1 MLPEIE
7 QLLIIQDRDQKIT
20 KLNSDIERLPFEE
33 EQAKQRLKS
42 VIESVNSAESEIKGN
57 EVEISKIELDIDT
70 RKDSITK
77 LKNQQLET
85 KKNEEFA
92 AMEHSITNY
101 QDEIS
106 KLEDSQ
112 LELMEKGE
120 ELNNSLEEAND
131 IHAKEQKVVDAELA
145 IIKERKIQ
153 FSKKIEELK
162 SDREKIASSIEND
175 LLDQYN
181 RIFKS
186 KKGVAVSELVNDIC
200 SGCHMKVT
208 PTTAGMVR
216 AEKVVSTCDQCG
228 RILYS

>member
-20 KLNSDIERLPFEE
+20 KLNSDIERLPLEE
-33 EQAKQRLKS
+33 QQAKQRLKS

-70 RKDSITK
+70 RKDSIIK

-120 ELNNSLEEAND
+120 KLNTSLEEAND
-131 IHAKEQKVVDAELA
+131 IHTKEQKVVDAELA

-162 SDREKIASSIEND
+162 SDREKIASNIDND

>member
-7 QLLIIQDRDQKIT
+7 QLLILQDRDQKIT
-20 KLNSDIERLPFEE
+20 KLNSDIERLPLEE
-33 EQAKQRLKS
+33 QQAKQRLKS
-42 VIESVNSAESEIKGN
+42 VIESVNTAESESKGN

-120 ELNNSLEEAND
+120 ELNTSLEEAND
-131 IHAKEQKVVDAELA
+131 IHTKEQKVVDAELA

-162 SDREKIASSIEND
+162 SDREKIASNIDND

-208 PTTAGMVR
+208 PTTAGMVL
-216 AEKVVSTCDQCG
+216 SL
-228 RILYS
+228 IHI

>member
-20 KLNSDIERLPFEE
+20 KLNSDIERLPLEE

-120 ELNNSLEEAND
+120 ELNTSLEEAND
-131 IHAKEQKVVDAELA
+131 THAKEQKVVDAELA

-162 SDREKIASSIEND
+162 SDREKIASSIDND

-186 KKGVAVSELVNDIC
+186 KQGVAVSELVNDIC

>member
-120 ELNNSLEEAND
+120 ELNTSLEEAND
-131 IHAKEQKVVDAELA
+131 THAKEQKVVDAELA

-162 SDREKIASSIEND
+162 SDREKIASSIDND

-200 SGCHMKVT
+200 SGCHMKV
-208 PTTAGMVR
+208 
-216 AEKVVSTCDQCG
+216 VSTCDQCG

>member
-20 KLNSDIERLPFEE
+20 KLNSDIERLPLEE
-33 EQAKQRLKS
+33 QQAKQRLKS

-120 ELNNSLEEAND
+120 ELNTSLEEAND
-131 IHAKEQKVVDAELA
+131 THAKEQKVVDAELA

-162 SDREKIASSIEND
+162 SDREKIASSIDND

>member
-20 KLNSDIERLPFEE
+20 KLNSDIERLPLEE
-33 EQAKQRLKS
+33 QQAKQRLKS
-42 VIESVNSAESEIKGN
+42 VIESVNSAESEIKSN

-101 QDEIS
+101 HNEIS

-120 ELNNSLEEAND
+120 ELNTSLEEAND

-162 SDREKIASSIEND
+162 SDREKIASNIDND

>member
-20 KLNSDIERLPFEE
+20 KLNSDVERLPLEE
-33 EQAKQRLKS
+33 QQAKQRLKS
-42 VIESVNSAESEIKGN
+42 VIESVNSAESEIKVN

-106 KLEDSQ
+106 QLEDSQ

-162 SDREKIASSIEND
+162 SDREKIASNIDND

>member
-20 KLNSDIERLPFEE
+20 KLNSDIERLPLEE
-33 EQAKQRLKS
+33 QQAKQRLKS

-131 IHAKEQKVVDAELA
+131 IHAKEQKVVEAELA

-162 SDREKIASSIEND
+162 SDREKIASSIDND

>member
-20 KLNSDIERLPFEE
+20 KLNSDIERLPLEE
-33 EQAKQRLKS
+33 QQAKQRLKS
-42 VIESVNSAESEIKGN
+42 VIESVKSAESEIKGN

-162 SDREKIASSIEND
+162 SDREKIASNIDND

-186 KKGVAVSELVNDIC
+186 KKGVAVSELVTDIC

>member
-20 KLNSDIERLPFEE
+20 KLNSDIERLPLEE
-33 EQAKQRLKS
+33 QQAKQRLKT
-42 VIESVNSAESEIKGN
+42 VIESVNSAESKIKAN

-101 QDEIS
+101 QEEIS

-112 LELMEKGE
+112 IELMEKGE
-120 ELNNSLEEAND
+120 ELCRLLEDTNATLSKD
-131 IHAKEQKVVDAELA
+131 QKVVDAELE
-145 IIKERKIQ
+145 IIEERKKQ

-162 SDREKIASSIEND
+162 LDRETIASKID
-175 LLDQYN
+175 LSL
-181 RIFKS
+181 IH
-186 KKGVAVSELVNDIC
+186 I
-200 SGCHMKVT
+200 
-208 PTTAGMVR
+208 
-216 AEKVVSTCDQCG
+216 
-228 RILYS
+228 

>member
-20 KLNSDIERLPFEE
+20 KLNSDIERLPLEE
-33 EQAKQRLKS
+33 QQAKQRLKS
-42 VIESVNSAESEIKGN
+42 VIESVNTAESEIKGN

-120 ELNNSLEEAND
+120 ELNTSLEEAND
-131 IHAKEQKVVDAELA
+131 THAKEQKVVDAELA

-162 SDREKIASSIEND
+162 SDREKIASSIDND

-186 KKGVAVSELVNDIC
+186 KKSVAVSELVNDIC

>member
-20 KLNSDIERLPFEE
+20 KLNSDIERLPLEE
-33 EQAKQRLKS
+33 QQAKQRLKS

-106 KLEDSQ
+106 QLEDSQ

-162 SDREKIASSIEND
+162 SDREKIASNVDND

>member
-7 QLLIIQDRDQKIT
+7 QLLIIQDMDQKIT
-20 KLNSDIERLPFEE
+20 KLNSDIERLPLEE
-33 EQAKQRLKS
+33 QQAKQRLKS

-162 SDREKIASSIEND
+162 SDREKIASNIDND

>member
-20 KLNSDIERLPFEE
+20 TLNSDIERLPLEE
-33 EQAKQRLKS
+33 QQAKQRLKS

-162 SDREKIASSIEND
+162 SDREKIASSIDND

-186 KKGVAVSELVNDIC
+186 KKGVAVSKLVNDIC

>member
-20 KLNSDIERLPFEE
+20 KLNSDIERLPLEE

-42 VIESVNSAESEIKGN
+42 VIESVNSAESEIKSN

-162 SDREKIASSIEND
+162 SDREKIASNIDND

>member
-20 KLNSDIERLPFEE
+20 KLNSDIERLPLEE
-33 EQAKQRLKS
+33 QQAKQRLKS

-162 SDREKIASSIEND
+162 SDREKIASNIDND

-186 KKGVAVSELVNDIC
+186 KKGVAVSELINDIC

>member
-20 KLNSDIERLPFEE
+20 KLNSDIERLPLEE
-33 EQAKQRLKS
+33 QQAKQRLKS

-120 ELNNSLEEAND
+120 ELNNSLEEAKD

-153 FSKKIEELK
+153 EYLISKLKIMEVDRRRKNQDLITNLPMYK
-162 SDREKIASSIEND
+162 SEFHASERN
-175 LLDQYN
+175 
-181 RIFKS
+181 
-186 KKGVAVSELVNDIC
+186 
-200 SGCHMKVT
+200 
-208 PTTAGMVR
+208 
-216 AEKVVSTCDQCG
+216 
-228 RILYS
+228 LYQ

>member
-20 KLNSDIERLPFEE
+20 KLNSDIERLPLEE

-120 ELNNSLEEAND
+120 ELNTSLEEAND
-131 IHAKEQKVVDAELA
+131 THAKEQKVVDAELA

-153 FSKKIEELK
+153 FSRKIEELK
-162 SDREKIASSIEND
+162 SDREKIASSIDND

>member
-20 KLNSDIERLPFEE
+20 KLNSDIERLPLEE
-33 EQAKQRLKS
+33 QQAKQRLKS
-42 VIESVNSAESEIKGN
+42 VIESVNSAESEIKSN

-162 SDREKIASSIEND
+162 SDREKIASNIDND

-186 KKGVAVSELVNDIC
+186 KKGVAVSELINDIC

>member
-7 QLLIIQDRDQKIT
+7 QLLIIQDRDQKTT
-20 KLNSDIERLPFEE
+20 KLNSDIERLPLEE
-33 EQAKQRLKS
+33 QQAKQRLKS

-120 ELNNSLEEAND
+120 ELNTSLKEAND

-162 SDREKIASSIEND
+162 SDREKIASNIDND

-186 KKGVAVSELVNDIC
+186 KKGVAVSELINNIC

>member
-20 KLNSDIERLPFEE
+20 KLNSDIERLPLEE
-33 EQAKQRLKS
+33 QQAKQRLKS
-42 VIESVNSAESEIKGN
+42 VIESVNSAESEIKSN

-120 ELNNSLEEAND
+120 ELNTSLEEANE
-131 IHAKEQKVVDAELA
+131 IHEKEQKVVDAELA

-162 SDREKIASSIEND
+162 SDREKIASNIDND

>member
-20 KLNSDIERLPFEE
+20 KLNSDIERLPLEE
-33 EQAKQRLKS
+33 QQAKQRLKS
-42 VIESVNSAESEIKGN
+42 VIESVNSAESEIKRN

-162 SDREKIASSIEND
+162 SDREKIASNIDND

>member
-20 KLNSDIERLPFEE
+20 KLNSDIERLPLEE

-42 VIESVNSAESEIKGN
+42 VIESVNSAESEIKSN

-106 KLEDSQ
+106 QLEDSQ

-162 SDREKIASSIEND
+162 SDREKIASNIDND

>member
-20 KLNSDIERLPFEE
+20 KLNSDIERLPLEE
-33 EQAKQRLKS
+33 QQAKQRLKS
-42 VIESVNSAESEIKGN
+42 VIESVNSAESEIKSN

-120 ELNNSLEEAND
+120 ELNNSLEEANE

-162 SDREKIASSIEND
+162 SDREKIASKIDND

>member
-20 KLNSDIERLPFEE
+20 KLNSDIERLPLEE
-33 EQAKQRLKS
+33 QQAKQRLKS
-42 VIESVNSAESEIKGN
+42 VIESVNSAESEIKSN

-162 SDREKIASSIEND
+162 SDREKIASNIDND

>member
-7 QLLIIQDRDQKIT
+7 QLLIIQDRDQKTT
-20 KLNSDIERLPFEE
+20 KLNSDIERLPLE
-33 EQAKQRLKS
+33 EQQARQRLKS

-162 SDREKIASSIEND
+162 SDREKIASNIDND

>member
-20 KLNSDIERLPFEE
+20 KLNSDIERLPLEE
-33 EQAKQRLKS
+33 QQAKQRLKS
-42 VIESVNSAESEIKGN
+42 VIESVNSAESEIKSN

-101 QDEIS
+101 QDEITQ
-106 KLEDSQ
+106 LEDSQ

-162 SDREKIASSIEND
+162 SDREKIASNIDND

>member
-33 EQAKQRLKS
+33 QQAKQRLKS

-120 ELNNSLEEAND
+120 ELITSLEEAND
-131 IHAKEQKVVDAELA
+131 IHAKEQKVVDAELV
-145 IIKERKIQ
+145 IINERKIQ
-153 FSKKIEELK
+153 FSKKIDELK
-162 SDREKIASSIEND
+162 SDREKIASNIDND

-186 KKGVAVSELVNDIC
+186 KKGVAVSELINDIC

>member
-20 KLNSDIERLPFEE
+20 KLNSDIERLPLEE
-33 EQAKQRLKS
+33 QQAKQRLKS
-42 VIESVNSAESEIKGN
+42 VIESVNSAESEIKSN

-162 SDREKIASSIEND
+162 SDREKIASNVDND

>member
-20 KLNSDIERLPFEE
+20 KLNSDIERLPLEE
-33 EQAKQRLKS
+33 QQAKQRLKS

-106 KLEDSQ
+106 QLEDSQ

-162 SDREKIASSIEND
+162 SDREKIASNIDND

-186 KKGVAVSELVNDIC
+186 KRGVAVSELVTDIC

>member
-20 KLNSDIERLPFEE
+20 KLNSDIERLPLEE
-33 EQAKQRLKS
+33 QQAKQRLKS
-42 VIESVNSAESEIKGN
+42 VIESVNSAESEIKSN

-106 KLEDSQ
+106 QLEDSQ

-120 ELNNSLEEAND
+120 ELNTSLEEAKD

-162 SDREKIASSIEND
+162 SDREKIASNVDND